1 MIYGDIGRGVPPA
14 MRIPLIGEPAEPIEM
29 LWEVLKG
36 CWDIH
41 PEERPSA
48 KQVQEFVMGYRDSV
62 MDALEKGFMIAP
74 D

>member
-1 MIYGDIGRGVPPA
+1 MLYGDIGRGVPPA
-14 MRIPLIGEPAEPIEM
+14 TQIPLVGEPIRPVEK
-29 LWEVLKG
+29 LWGVLNA

-48 KQVQEFVMGYRDSV
+48 TQMQEFVMGYRDSV
-62 MDALEKGFMIAP
+62 MDALEEGFVIAP